1 MANPITVNG
10 THYRQEVYA
19 NAIVEL
25 IRPQIQVRSFFA
37 TDYEGNPV
45 AGAVNIP
52 VRSADVTIATSYDIL
67 NGISL
72 TQSATTYKQILV
84 DKTIACNELVFGYEA
99 AAVPD
104 NLQAQRLESA
114 AYGMASKL
122 ETDAV
127 TALVNGGTT
136 ESNTDALS
144 TSTVYSTIA
153 TSIKEMKKIG
163 ISPMDMVIIVS
174 PETELLLL
182 TDEKYSNTSGQLGAE
197 VIRSGVVG
205 RINGVMVIMSSFLP
219 ANVDYI
225 VMARPWCQ
233 QITAWKILPNFID
246 IRDGKHIGSSSLQ
259 GLQIYTEDITNAL
272 AVRIKT
278 NASASI

>member
-1 MANPITVNG
+1 MANPIAVNG

-25 IRPQIQVRSFFA
+25 IRPKILVRSFFA
-37 TDYEGNPV
+37 TDYEGNPTF
-45 AGAVNIP
+45 GAVNIP
-52 VRSADVTIATSYDIL
+52 VRSADVTISTSYDIL
-67 NGISL
+67 NGMSL

-84 DKTIACNELVFGYEA
+84 NKTVACNELVFGYEA

-104 NLQAQRLESA
+104 NLKAQRLESA
-114 AYGMASKL
+114 SYSMASQL
-122 ETDAV
+122 ETDAINS
-127 TALVNGGTT
+127 LISGGTT
-136 ESNTDALS
+136 ESDTSALS

-163 ISPMDMVIIVS
+163 INPMDMVIVIS

-182 TDEKYSNTSGQLGAE
+182 TDEKYSNTAGQLGAE
-197 VIRSGVVG
+197 VIRTGVVG
-205 RINGVMVIMSSFLP
+205 KINGVMVVMSSFLP
-219 ANVDYI
+219 ATVDYI

-233 QITAWKILPNFID
+233 QITTWKILPDFVD
-246 IRDGKHIGSSSLQ
+246 IRDGSHIGSSTLQ
-259 GLQIYTEDITNAL
+259 GLQIYNEDITNAL

-278 NASASI
+278 NGSVSI